1 MRIAAYSHDETMLR
15 ALFMKLG
22 SYGEGLQP
30 IEDLDDLSSWDVAAD
45 VVVVSA
51 EAGNLSSDELRRRI
65 KDCRQEGFA
74 LPVLVVVD
82 DAERAHEL
90 LDAGVDDVALH
101 SVKPLELQARIRAI
115 HRRSQSIA
123 QSLIEFGDMV
133 FDFNTQTLS
142 FDEDRIAL
150 TGTEAR
156 IFEKLA
162 LNVDRTVSKGAIW
175 DELYPTGEGAE
186 IKIVDVLICK
196 IRKKIEAAGG
206 NPGHIV
212 TMWGKGYALT
222 RSPDGTVRAPG
233 SGATEAILSTFYK
246 EGEMLHITEL
256 HRKVAHIPRYTTQGI
271 ANRLVREGHLEIAT
285 RQPTTAY
292 RITQSGKLKYEGMNA

>member
-1 MRIAAYSHDETMLR
+1 MRIAAYARHQIQLQS
-15 ALFMKLG
+15 LFINLG
-22 SYGEGLQP
+22 PYSDGLQS
-30 IEDLDDLSSWDVAAD
+30 IDDLVDVGSWDVAAD
-45 VVVVSA
+45 MVVIIA
-51 EAGNLSSDELRRRI
+51 DAGDLYSGDLRRTI
-65 KDCRQEGFA
+65 KECRQEGFA

-90 LDAGVDDVALH
+90 LDAGVDDVVPV

-115 HRRSQSIA
+115 HRRSQGIA

-222 RSPDGTVRAPG
+222 RSPGGTVRAPG
-233 SGATEAILSTFYK
+233 SGATEAILSAFYE

-292 RITQSGKLKYEGMNA
+292 RITQSGKLKFEGMNA